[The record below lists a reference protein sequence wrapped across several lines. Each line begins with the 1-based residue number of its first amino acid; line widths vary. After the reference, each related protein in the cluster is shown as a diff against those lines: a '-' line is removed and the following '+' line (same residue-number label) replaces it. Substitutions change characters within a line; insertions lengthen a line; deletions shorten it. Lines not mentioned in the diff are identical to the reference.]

1 MSRIFGSVRQLGYVV
16 DDLDAA
22 IAHWTGVLG
31 IGPFFVFP
39 KVVAQDNIYRGES
52 APFEVAIALSQSGPM
67 QIELMCPLSDA
78 PSALHDFRRAHGQGL
93 HHLAYWTD
101 AFDDQLRTA
110 ADRGYEV
117 WQRGAIGSRDN
128 RFAYL
133 TTERHAGT
141 VIEISE
147 VSGFKGR
154 LFQHIADT
162 CAAWDGSKPVRSL

>member
-1 MSRIFGSVRQLGYVV
+1 MSRHFGSVRQLGYVV
-16 DDLDAA
+16 DDLHAA
-22 IAHWTGVLG
+22 IAHWTNALG
-31 IGPFFVFP
+31 IGPFFLFP
-39 KVVAQDNIYRGES
+39 KVVAQDNVYRGEA

-78 PSALHDFRRAHGQGL
+78 PSALHDFRRAHGEGL
-93 HHLAYWTD
+93 HHMAYWTD
-101 AFDDQLRTA
+101 VFDARIREAT
-110 ADRGYEV
+110 DRGLHV
-117 WQRGAIGSRDN
+117 WQQGAIGSRDN

-133 TTERHAGT
+133 TTESHAGT

-162 CAAWDGSKPVRSL
+162 AAAWDGTNPLRSL